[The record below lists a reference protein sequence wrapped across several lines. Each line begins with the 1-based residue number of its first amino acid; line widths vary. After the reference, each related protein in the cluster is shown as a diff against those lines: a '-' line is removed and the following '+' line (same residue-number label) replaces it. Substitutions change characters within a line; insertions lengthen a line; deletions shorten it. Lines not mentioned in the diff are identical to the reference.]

1 MTTPVWTDEL
11 KTEAAEMYVERIA
24 EYDED
29 KRPAASAEV
38 LKSIADELGFT
49 VNSVRA
55 IVQRATDA
63 DGNPIYVKASKA
75 AKPTKSGAASGGKKL
90 SKADAQAELV
100 SALKDANAD
109 VSDEL
114 VEVIEKMTGKAAQLL
129 AASIRTIGE

>member
-24 EYDED
+24 EYEED

-55 IVQRATDA
+55 IVQRAKDP
-63 DGNPIYVKASKA
+63 DGNPIYVKAAKA
-75 AKPTKSGAASGGKKL
+75 AKSGAAASSGKKL

-100 SALKDANAD
+100 SALKDGNAE

-129 AASIRTIGE
+129 AAAIRTIGE